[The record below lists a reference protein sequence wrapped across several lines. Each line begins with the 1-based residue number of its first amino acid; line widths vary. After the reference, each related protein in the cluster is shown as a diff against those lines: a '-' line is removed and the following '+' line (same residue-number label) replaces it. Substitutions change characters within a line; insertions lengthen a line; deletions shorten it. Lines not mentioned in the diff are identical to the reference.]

1 MRTRYIEN
9 YALTTGAYAFDN
21 PVRRFNEI
29 FEEFVKRYAIIP
41 IERLNEI
48 HFVRDATKN
57 NK

>member
-1 MRTRYIEN
+1 MRTRSIEN
-9 YALTTGAYAFDN
+9 YILTTGVYTFDN
-21 PVRRFNEI
+21 PIRRFDEI